1 MHALI
6 RPLGTAVIILATGG
20 CTSPTPQLDAEFG
33 VSIRQ
38 SVDLQLINPFALY
51 DLNPVN
57 GLDGVAAVNAA
68 RRYES
73 SFAAPPAPAN
83 VFAVGVGSGAALTQA
98 PAVPANQ

>member
-1 MHALI
+1 MHTLI
-6 RPLGTAVIILATGG
+6 RPLGAALIILATSG
-20 CTSPTPQLDAEFG
+20 CTSPTPRLDAQFG

-38 SVDLQLINPFALY
+38 SVDLQLTNPCALY
-51 DLNPVN
+51 DPNPVN

-83 VFAVGVGSGAALTQA
+83 VFAVGVGTGAALTQA

>member
-1 MHALI
+1 MHTLI
-6 RPLGTAVIILATGG
+6 RPLGAALIILATSG
-20 CTSPTPQLDAEFG
+20 CTSPTPRLDAQFG

-38 SVDLQLINPFALY
+38 SVDLQLTNPCALY
-51 DLNPVN
+51 DPNPVN